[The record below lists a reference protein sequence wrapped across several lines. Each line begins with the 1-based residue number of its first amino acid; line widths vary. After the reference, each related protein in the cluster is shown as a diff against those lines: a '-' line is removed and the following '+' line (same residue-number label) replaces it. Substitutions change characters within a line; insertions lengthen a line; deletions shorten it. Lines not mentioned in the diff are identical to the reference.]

1 MEFLDFPDMF
11 KQINLIVISKTF
23 MEPLMWLS
31 LAIHY
36 EDAPRFS
43 GRLDSWLLLVVSPI
57 LTLDGSDPFYSP
69 DTYTD

>member
-1 MEFLDFPDMF
+1 MF
-11 KQINLIVISKTF
+11 KQINLIVIIKTF

-43 GRLDSWLLLVVSPI
+43 GRLDSWLLLVGWVGFI
-57 LTLDGSDPFYSP
+57 LSSFAGYIH
-69 DTYTD
+69 

>member
-11 KQINLIVISKTF
+11 KQINLIVIIKTF

-43 GRLDSWLLLVVSPI
+43 GSQPWMGRIHSI
-57 LTLDGSDPFYSP
+57 IFRRIH
-69 DTYTD
+69 